1 MYSVSS
7 RANDN
12 LSSTLFR
19 LGSALGIFFLS
30 ATAVQSDQD
39 STLVDV
45 VEIANRPAVV
55 TGEVINTSDDV
66 QSTETSSQSLD
77 ADEKPDNMNYTEY
90 RYGASTVREFRS
102 GDTLMYIEIIQDN
115 GSSYVINRAGDQKPE
130 STRKR
135 SGMVVTRW

>member
-7 RANDN
+7 RANDE

-30 ATAVQSDQD
+30 SAPLQADQD
-39 STLVDV
+39 GTLVDV
-45 VEIANRPAVV
+45 VEISNRPAIV
-55 TGEVINTSDDV
+55 TGVVINTSDDTK
-66 QSTETSSQSLD
+66 STATSDQSLH
-77 ADEKPDNMNYTEY
+77 ADELPDNMNYTEY
-90 RYGASTVREFRS
+90 RYGAITVREFRA
-102 GDTLMYIEIIQDN
+102 GDTLMYIEIIQDD
-115 GSSYVINRAGDQKPE
+115 GISYVINQTGDPKPE

>member
-1 MYSVSS
+1 MYSVNSQE
-7 RANDN
+7 NDN

-30 ATAVQSDQD
+30 VAPVQSDQD
-39 STLVDV
+39 GTLVDV
-45 VEIANRPAVV
+45 VEISNRPAVV
-55 TGEVINTSDDV
+55 TGEVINTSDEAT
-66 QSTETSSQSLD
+66 STAASEQSLD
-77 ADEKPDNMNYTEY
+77 TDELPDNVNYTEY

-115 GSSYVINRAGDQKPE
+115 GSSYVINRAGDQKSE